1 MSASTL
7 TTCLVLLLIASGV
20 QAQNRTVVRME
31 AKAGDRLVAAVVVDT
46 HDTADLAEWGSK
58 AGREVL
64 TWLPK
69 LSTLLTSEGH
79 TPPNEVTLRFDPS
92 YDGVAYT
99 QGATIVVAADWV
111 RRHPDDVGLVI
122 HELVHVVQDYRGRGE
137 GWLTEGIADY
147 IRYWIY
153 EPGRRTFPIERGKSH
168 YRQGYGTDGAFLD
181 WIERTR
187 SKGAVAKLNGAC
199 REGRYD
205 AARFAEIAGTPLDEL
220 WEAFV
225 TASEMR

>member
-1 MSASTL
+1 MSARLLSVSFAWL
-7 TTCLVLLLIASGV
+7 LSLGLVGGQS
-20 QAQNRTVVRME
+20 RTVTRME
-31 AKAGDRLVAAVVVDT
+31 AKAGDRLVAAAVIDT
-46 HDTADLAEWGSK
+46 HDAPDLAEWGAK

-69 LSTLLTSEGH
+69 LSALLASEGH
-79 TPPNEVTLRFDPS
+79 TPETEVTLRFDPA

-99 QGATIVVAADWV
+99 QGATIVIAADWV
-111 RRHPDDVGLVI
+111 RRHPDDIGLVI
-122 HELVHVVQDYRGRGE
+122 HELAHVVQDYRGQGE
-137 GWLTEGIADY
+137 GWLTEGIADH

-168 YRQGYGTDGAFLD
+168 YRQGYGTAGAFLD

-187 SKGAVAKLNGAC
+187 AQGIVVKLNAAC
-199 REGRYD
+199 REGRY
-205 AARFAEIAGTPLDEL
+205 RPNLFESLAGAPLDTL

-225 TASEMR
+225 DATAQE